1 MANEHHDVIVEN
13 KSSGF
18 GALALVLSVIVLLVV
33 LWLAFGGDASTGET
47 SETGDNTVPTTE
59 VTPTE

>member
-1 MANEHHDVIVEN
+1 MAHEHHDVIVEK

-18 GALALVLSVIVLLVV
+18 GALALVLSVIVLLIV

-47 SETGDNTVPTTE
+47 GGNTVPTTE
-59 VTPTE
+59 VAPTE